1 MRVDPATLSPDAAYF
16 WQIATI
22 VPRPIA
28 WTSTLNQ
35 DGSANLAP
43 FSFFTGAGSDPPLC
57 IINVARH
64 KNGEKKDTWRNIERT
79 GEYVIHVVPD
89 RLAAEMNA
97 TSKVFPYGVDEFVAA
112 GLAKTPSEKVAPP
125 RIAAA
130 PVAMECRLQQIVEV
144 GRNVG
149 AGSAVIIGE
158 ILLWHVSEDVLE
170 EGGGAGGGPRIDPG
184 KLDAIGRLGG
194 SVYSRT
200 RDRFSMLRPK

>member
-1 MRVDPATLSPDAAYF
+1 MRVDPSAMSSDAAYF

-28 WTSTLNQ
+28 WTSTVNP

-43 FSFFTGAGSDPPLC
+43 FSYFTGAGSDPPLC
-57 IINVARH
+57 IISVGRH
-64 KNGEKKDTWRNIERT
+64 KTGEKKDTWRNIERT

-97 TSKVFPYGVDEFVAA
+97 TSEVFPYGADEFVAA
-112 GLAKTPSEKVAPP
+112 GLAKLPSEKVAPP

-144 GRNVG
+144 GRN
-149 AGSAVIIGE
+149 AGTAVIIGE
-158 ILLWHVSEDVLE
+158 ILLWHVSDDVLT
-170 EGGGAGGGPRIDPG
+170 EGRIDMA
-184 KLDAIGRLGG
+184 KLDAIGRMAGPT
-194 SVYSRT
+194 YART
-200 RDRFSMLRPK
+200 RDRFSMTRPK